1 MAQISITSADGAR
14 DVLQKMKNS
23 VAKLEEMPAFFQKQ
37 KEIFNSIEAAV
48 GLPQQVVFAC
58 EEGEKIFKGMIE
70 PYRDGVNLLESL
82 TTSAISIYEL
92 ANKQ

>member
-23 VAKLEEMPAFFQKQ
+23 VTKLEEMPAFFQKQ
-37 KEIFNSIEAAV
+37 KFNSIEAAV

-58 EEGEKIFKGMIE
+58 EEGEKIFKAMIE
-70 PYRDGVNLLESL
+70 PYRDGVNLLDSL
-82 TTSAISIYEL
+82 TTSAISIYEI